1 MHLEFSFE
9 ISAIFNR
16 SLRAITTFRIKTGCR
31 FQTVNRA

>member
-1 MHLEFSFE
+1 MNLEFSFE

-16 SLRAITTFRIKTGCR
+16 SLRTITTFRIKTGCT